1 MYVYIFFSSE
11 SLLYVKSKVGVGYIK
26 EHMVYIFLFFSV
38 VEMISISSYFTT
50 LKLFTDGQNFL
61 LLYVSLHNR

>member
-26 EHMVYIFLFFSV
+26 EHMVYIFLF
-38 VEMISISSYFTT
+38 ISSGDDKHF
-50 LKLFTDGQNFL
+50 KLFHYL
-61 LLYVSLHNR
+61 EIIY